1 MDVFR
6 VGGLDFRAWVETFN
20 LENMPS
26 EERERFLSNL
36 SALSRNSALT
46 FLLNRLEA
54 EALNRMAMARG
65 GDMTALA
72 QAHADVQA
80 VHRLHSL
87 INAATQD
94 QRLSTLK
101 SPK

>member
-6 VGGLDFRAWVETFN
+6 SGGLNFHAWVETFN
-20 LENMPS
+20 LENMPA

-54 EALNRMAMARG
+54 EALNRMSMVRP
-65 GDMTALA
+65 GDGPTLA
-72 QAHADVQA
+72 QAQADVLAVRRLQA
-80 VHRLHSL
+80 L
-87 INAATQD
+87 ITAATQD
-94 QRLSTLK
+94 QRLSGLNLAK
-101 SPK
+101 